1 MSTDP
6 AVFPNSA
13 TANISIVNDSE
24 SECHQCMHCM
34 LISLSFKRAWSISIL
49 FHAHRKSTSFVQA
62 YEAGA
67 LMSHYLKRGKINM
80 QLCSILMG
88 PIIYFLSAVV
98 TIGFNSVTYSVV
110 EDAGSVHITVSIM
123 NGTLARNVV
132 VTLSTVSG
140 GTATGKFNERSS
152 CTLVK
157 NSSI

>member
-1 MSTDP
+1 
-6 AVFPNSA
+6 
-13 TANISIVNDSE
+13 
-24 SECHQCMHCM
+24 
-34 LISLSFKRAWSISIL
+34 
-49 FHAHRKSTSFVQA
+49 
-62 YEAGA
+62 
-67 LMSHYLKRGKINM
+67 M

-140 GTATGKFNERSS
+140 GTATGKFNECSS